1 MFIRTFAAPAIAL
14 AAPAIA
20 LAGLAM
26 LATGAFAAPAQ
37 TLGQLD
43 LHSGPGVHYT
53 VLGTLGGNT
62 HVDVLYCGSDVKW
75 CLIGKNGKQGWV
87 MPEQL
92 ASLGSARGDGSVK
105 TAPRKDPIGSLTS
118 RGDGGSSLEGPR
130 TPHVIQTIKTV
141 KSMAPN

>member
-1 MFIRTFAAPAIAL
+1 MFIRTF

-37 TLGQLD
+37 TRGQLD
-43 LHSGPGVHYT
+43 LHSGPGAHYT
-53 VLGTLGGNT
+53 VLGTLGSNT

-105 TAPRKDPIGSLTS
+105 QSDTAQIESLSSKGTGSTGTGAPGKPNPKSAVEAPI
-118 RGDGGSSLEGPR
+118 
-130 TPHVIQTIKTV
+130 QAKF
-141 KSMAPN
+141 